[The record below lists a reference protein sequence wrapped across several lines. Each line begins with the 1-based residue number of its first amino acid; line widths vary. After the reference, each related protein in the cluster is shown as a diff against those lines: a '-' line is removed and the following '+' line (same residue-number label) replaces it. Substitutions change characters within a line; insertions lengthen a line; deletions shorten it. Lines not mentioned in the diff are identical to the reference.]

1 LDHMARGGKLG
12 DLVAMMGTLDLVIP
26 DIDR

>member
-1 LDHMARGGKLG
+1 MTRGGKIG
-12 DLVAMMGTLDLVIP
+12 DLVAAMGTLDLVIP

>member
-1 LDHMARGGKLG
+1 MSLGGKIG
-12 DLVAMMGTLDLVIP
+12 DLVAIMASLDLIIP